1 MQLDQYLTSDDII
14 LFDQAPKQSF
24 LDQLADHL
32 ATKLSIDAGLLR
44 KAVWDREGL
53 MSTGMGGGIGIPHV
67 RLKEIA
73 RATMA
78 VGVCPAGVEDYESID
93 SAPIHIAV
101 LIAAPAGEHELYIRL
116 LARVADVLRRPEK
129 RDAILA
135 SASPEEIYTI
145 LLSDE
150 G

>member
-1 MQLDQYLTSDDII
+1 MQLDQYLTPDDIL
-14 LFDQAPKQSF
+14 LFDKATKQSF
-24 LDQLADHL
+24 LDRLADHL
-32 ATKLSIDAGLLR
+32 ATKLSLDSGLLR

-78 VGVCPAGVEDYESID
+78 VGICPAGVEDYESID
-93 SAPIHIAV
+93 SAPIYIAV

-116 LARVADVLRRPEK
+116 LARVADVLRCPDK
-129 RDAILA
+129 LAAILA
-135 SASPEEIYTI
+135 SASPEDIYTM